1 MSSDKQ
7 MKDST
12 TQKRASTSPKRS
24 KTSTS
29 GSAKEASSQTPGR
42 TPELEAL
49 ELLAR
54 MQEGDAIAY
63 DVMMALKG
71 MLTSEKKREVA
82 FALAVF
88 HRASLLSSLR
98 RSRERANKVMSYL

>member
-1 MSSDKQ
+1 
-7 MKDST
+7 
-12 TQKRASTSPKRS
+12 
-24 KTSTS
+24 
-29 GSAKEASSQTPGR
+29 
-42 TPELEAL
+42 
-49 ELLAR
+49 

-98 RSRERANKVMSYL
+98 RSRDRANKVMSYL